1 MVCKLKS
8 DEKGIGKVSRNFA
21 ALRRWTFFDRE
32 LEKDFKQNIR
42 IILQPWMYAWRIKV
56 WEGRGF
62 SSE

>member
-21 ALRRWTFFDRE
+21 ALRSLDIFDRE

-42 IILQPWMYAWRIKV
+42 IILQPWM
-56 WEGRGF
+56 
-62 SSE
+62 